1 MFLKTTLI
9 SILQLHYQVLN
20 EPQYIVS
27 FHVKYVIRT
36 CLVFYL
42 KEIELDPLL

>member
-9 SILQLHYQVLN
+9 LILQLHYQALK
-20 EPQYIVS
+20 ETQYIVS

-36 CLVFYL
+36 CLISYL